1 MRSNYYP
8 NVALESNH
16 KVLNGL
22 LSYLG
27 DGRRPGKE
35 GFHFGS
41 AFPPL

>member
-1 MRSNYYP
+1 MRSNYWP
-8 NVALESNH
+8 SAALDSNR
-16 KVLNGL
+16 KIPNGL
-22 LSYLG
+22 IPYLG